1 MMTIEKTC
9 GPANVSISYPAGDVS
24 PVASGSEPAPLLPPP
39 RGMSSDP
46 MTLIAQLLVKSS
58 RQKRESDELSA
69 QVEEQSENAADAK
82 RLEEM
87 KSKASLTFAAS
98 VGAGAAQMCAG
109 GCSIVGGARAG
120 TRANAGGEVNLARAK
135 SISSSWD
142 GVSQATSGSGKMHE
156 AIFKRFADEA
166 DKADQNIAKAESESK
181 VHKRAAEALHKEVD
195 AASQHEGKVM
205 QLLQE
210 IKQAQQQ
217 CERAA
222 LIKMA

>member
-1 MMTIEKTC
+1 MMTIEKTG
-9 GPANVSISYPAGDVS
+9 GPANVSISYPAGDAS

-120 TRANAGGEVNLARAK
+120 TRANAGGEVDLARAK

-166 DKADQNIAKAESESK
+166 DINIAKAESETK

-222 LIKMA
+222 LLKMA

>member
-1 MMTIEKTC
+1 
-9 GPANVSISYPAGDVS
+9 
-24 PVASGSEPAPLLPPP
+24 
-39 RGMSSDP
+39 

-82 RLEEM
+82 RVEEM
-87 KSKASLTFAAS
+87 KSKANLTFAAS
-98 VGAGAAQMCAG
+98 VGAGAAQMGAG

-120 TRANAGGEVNLARAK
+120 TRANAEGEVNLARAK

-142 GVSQATSGSGKMHE
+142 GGSQATSGSGSGKMHE

-166 DKADQNIAKAESESK
+166 DINIAKAEYETK

-222 LIKMA
+222 LLKMA

>member
-1 MMTIEKTC
+1 MMTIEKTG
-9 GPANVSISYPAGDVS
+9 GPANVSISYPAGDAS

-87 KSKASLTFAAS
+87 KSKANLTFAAS
-98 VGAGAAQMCAG
+98 VGAGAAQMGAG

-142 GVSQATSGSGKMHE
+142 GGSQATSGSGKMHE

-166 DKADQNIAKAESESK
+166 DINIAKAESEAK

-222 LIKMA
+222 LLKMA

>member
-1 MMTIEKTC
+1 MMTIEKTG

-166 DKADQNIAKAESESK
+166 DINIAKAESETK

-222 LIKMA
+222 LLKMA